1 MSNVLWLQNKYGPGS
16 LKSFRKCFDDQ
27 PIFHFPLIWRFKI
40 FVKRI
45 WIEKKVHLPFKKNCL
60 QFPSLEKICEIILFL
75 LFFFPEINEFKRDN
89 TPLKILIC
97 GLWIS
102 RSNQVKKSEHGQ
114 ILDSGLLLS
123 LTLIVLC
130 NDQNV
135 HHNARG
141 GVARPS
147 TISHACSS
155 VRSAARSASAFP
167 QGIMGIKLCAL
178 ATTTGRPRK
187 EGLSALEQ

>member
-1 MSNVLWLQNKYGPGS
+1 M
-16 LKSFRKCFDDQ
+16 
-27 PIFHFPLIWRFKI
+27 
-40 FVKRI
+40 
-45 WIEKKVHLPFKKNCL
+45 
-60 QFPSLEKICEIILFL
+60 FL

-102 RSNQVKKSEHGQ
+102 RSNQVKRSEHGQ